1 MFMKKITALS
11 VTLTLSAS
19 LMASSF
25 ASLPVSVD
33 AASAKEWIQI
43 SERTSYYGETA
54 NGQPNGRG
62 TIKWGN
68 GKQYSGDFINGKRTG
83 NGKYINEYQVDGEAH
98 KVVYTGRWNNDKMDG
113 EGTLT
118 HKVTLPDGSVR
129 WNQIQKGTFQAGVFH
144 SGYDV
149 IHAVADPDYSFTYK
163 KGKELL
169 VVMGTNQNMK
179 KNWANGTMFSA
190 QYKNGSVNHNY
201 SIFPANSAAEQR
213 QNDAALRYFK
223 NIQAK
228 VAPHL
233 QQFEALSK
241 QVPLK

>member
-1 MFMKKITALS
+1 MFMKKLTALS
-11 VTLTLSAS
+11 VTITLTAS
-19 LMASSF
+19 LTISSLALQPAS
-25 ASLPVSVD
+25 AD

-43 SERTSYYGETA
+43 SERTSYYGEAA

-68 GKQYSGDFINGKRTG
+68 GKQYSGDFIDGKRAG
-83 NGKYINEYQVDGEAH
+83 SGKYINEYQLDGEAH
-98 KVVYTGRWNNDKMDG
+98 KVVYSGRWNHDKMDG
-113 EGTLT
+113 EGILT

-129 WNQIQKGTFQAGVFH
+129 WNQIQKGIFKAGVFQ

-163 KGKELL
+163 EGKELL

-190 QYKNGSVNHNY
+190 QYKHGSVNHHY

-223 NIQAK
+223 SIQAK
-228 VAPHL
+228 IAPHL

>member
-1 MFMKKITALS
+1 MKKITALS

-19 LMASSF
+19 LMASSL
-25 ASLPVSVD
+25 ASLPGSVD

-43 SERTSYYGETA
+43 SERTSYYGEA
-54 NGQPNGRG
+54 AHGQPNGRG

-68 GKQYSGDFINGKRTG
+68 GKQYSGEFINGKRTG
-83 NGKYINEYQVDGEAH
+83 NGKYINEYQEDGESH
-98 KVVYTGRWNNDKMDG
+98 KVVYIGRWNNDKMDG
-113 EGTLT
+113 EGILT
-118 HKVTLPDGSVR
+118 HKVTSPDGSVR
-129 WNQIQKGTFQAGVFH
+129 WNQIQQGTFQAGVFQ

-179 KNWANGTMFSA
+179 KNWATGTMFSA
-190 QYKNGSVNHNY
+190 QYKNGSVNHSY

-213 QNDAALRYFK
+213 KIDAALRYFK
-223 NIQAK
+223 SIQSK
-228 VAPHL
+228 VNPHL

>member
-19 LMASSF
+19 IMASSL

-33 AASAKEWIQI
+33 ATSAKEWIQI
-43 SERTSYYGETA
+43 SERTSYYGEAA

-68 GKQYSGDFINGKRTG
+68 GKQYSGEFINGKRTG
-83 NGKYINEYQVDGEAH
+83 NGKYINEYQVDGETH
-98 KVVYTGRWNNDKMDG
+98 KVVYTGRWSNDKMDG
-113 EGTLT
+113 EGILT

-129 WNQIQKGTFQAGVFH
+129 WNQIQKGTFQAGVFQ

-149 IHAVADPDYSFTYK
+149 THAIADPDYNFIYK
-163 KGKELL
+163 KGQESLEI
-169 VVMGTNQNMK
+169 MGFNQNIK
-179 KNWANGTMFSA
+179 KAWAAGTMFSVH
-190 QYKNGSVNHNY
+190 YRNGSINKKSSV
-201 SIFPANSAAEQR
+201 FPANSAAEQR
-213 QNDAALRYFK
+213 QNDAAIQYFK
-223 NIQAK
+223 SIQNK

-233 QQFEALSK
+233 EQFEALSK

>member
-19 LMASSF
+19 LIA
-25 ASLPVSVD
+25 ASLTPLPGSVD

-43 SERTSYYGETA
+43 SERTSYYGEAA

-68 GKQYSGDFINGKRTG
+68 GKQYSGGFMNGKRTG
-83 NGKYINEYQVDGEAH
+83 NGKYINEYQVDGETH

-129 WNQIQKGTFQAGVFH
+129 WNQIQKGTFQAGVFQ

-163 KGKELL
+163 KGKESLEI
-169 VVMGTNQNMK
+169 MGFNQNMK
-179 KNWANGTMFSA
+179 QAWAAGTMFSVH
-190 QYKNGSVNHNY
+190 YKNGNINKKS

-213 QNDAALRYFK
+213 QNDAAIRYFK
-223 NIQAK
+223 SIQSK
-228 VAPHL
+228 VNPHL
-233 QQFEALSK
+233 EQFEALSK

>member
-1 MFMKKITALS
+1 M
-11 VTLTLSAS
+11 
-19 LMASSF
+19 
-25 ASLPVSVD
+25 D
-33 AASAKEWIQI
+33 
-43 SERTSYYGETA
+43 
-54 NGQPNGRG
+54 
-62 TIKWGN
+62 
-68 GKQYSGDFINGKRTG
+68 GKRAG
-83 NGKYINEYQVDGEAH
+83 SGKYINEYQLDGETH
-98 KVVYTGRWNNDKMDG
+98 KVVYSGRWNHDKMDG
-113 EGTLT
+113 EGILT

-129 WNQIQKGTFQAGVFH
+129 WNQIQKGIFKAGVFQ

-169 VVMGTNQNMK
+169 VIMGTNQNMK
-179 KNWANGTMFSA
+179 KNWASGTMFSA
-190 QYKNGSVNHNY
+190 QYKNGSVNHRY

-223 NIQAK
+223 SIQTK
-228 VAPHL
+228 MAPHL

>member
-1 MFMKKITALS
+1 MFMKKIIALS

-19 LMASSF
+19 LIA
-25 ASLPVSVD
+25 ASLAPLPGSVD

-43 SERTSYYGETA
+43 SERTSYYGEAA

-68 GKQYSGDFINGKRTG
+68 GKQYSGEFMNGKRTG
-83 NGKYINEYQVDGEAH
+83 NGKYINEYQVDGETH

-129 WNQIQKGTFQAGVFH
+129 WNQIQKGTFQAGVFQ

-163 KGKELL
+163 KGQESLEI
-169 VVMGTNQNMK
+169 MGFNQNMK
-179 KNWANGTMFSA
+179 QAWAAGTMFSVH
-190 QYKNGSVNHNY
+190 YKNGNINKKS

-213 QNDAALRYFK
+213 QNDAAIRYFK
-223 NIQAK
+223 SIQSK
-228 VAPHL
+228 VNPHL
-233 QQFEALSK
+233 EQFEALSK

>member
-19 LMASSF
+19 LIAT
-25 ASLPVSVD
+25 SLAPLPGSVD

-68 GKQYSGDFINGKRTG
+68 GKQYSGEFINGKRTG
-83 NGKYINEYQVDGEAH
+83 NGKYINEYQVDGESH

-113 EGTLT
+113 EGILT

-129 WNQIQKGTFQAGVFH
+129 WNQIQKGTFQAGVFQ

-163 KGKELL
+163 KGKESLEI
-169 VVMGTNQNMK
+169 MGFNQNMK
-179 KNWANGTMFSA
+179 QAWAAGTMFSVH
-190 QYKNGSVNHNY
+190 YKNGNINKKS

-213 QNDAALRYFK
+213 QNDAAIRYFK
-223 NIQAK
+223 SIQSK
-228 VAPHL
+228 VNPHL
-233 QQFEALSK
+233 EQFEALSK

>member
-19 LMASSF
+19 LIAT
-25 ASLPVSVD
+25 SLAPLPGSVD

-43 SERTSYYGETA
+43 SERTSYYGEAA

-68 GKQYSGDFINGKRTG
+68 GKQYSGEFINGKRTG
-83 NGKYINEYQVDGEAH
+83 NGKYINEYQVDGETH
-98 KVVYTGRWNNDKMDG
+98 KVVYTGRWTHDKMDG
-113 EGTLT
+113 EGILT

-129 WNQIQKGTFQAGVFH
+129 WNQIQKGTFQGGVFQ

-163 KGKELL
+163 KGKESLEI
-169 VVMGTNQNMK
+169 MGFNQNMK
-179 KNWANGTMFSA
+179 QAWAAGTMFSVH
-190 QYKNGSVNHNY
+190 YKNGNINKKS

-213 QNDAALRYFK
+213 QKDAAIRYFK
-223 NIQAK
+223 SIQSK
-228 VAPHL
+228 VNPHL
-233 QQFEALSK
+233 EQFEALSK